1 MDASTSSIE
10 AVFLTTGEAIL
21 PGRIPGGF
29 RLDVIAEYAPDKIRN
44 VVLLGHSHDGKT
56 MLAEAMLFASGGVAR
71 MGSPDQGTAT
81 TDFEP
86 EEQKRKISINL
97 GVAFAEH
104 NGHKVNILDAPGFFD
119 FAGQVV
125 SGLRAAEG
133 AVVVVGPSSQL
144 AVGTEVAWEQCN
156 RTSKPRIVV
165 VNKLD
170 KEHSDFYGAIDAM
183 RQNLSPRPFPLHLPI
198 GAEQDF
204 RGIVDLLHMKAFV
217 TAEDGKGSEIP
228 IPDEM
233 KPRVEEYRG
242 QLIEAAAESDDSLL
256 EKYLDAGTLDEEE
269 IQRGLRQGILDAKVA
284 PVVCASATK
293 LLGVRTL
300 LSTIVEL
307 MPSPEAD
314 PDKPVKAF
322 VFSTGGDQFGR
333 VTYFKV
339 IAGVVKADAHLP
351 NLSRGG
357 EERLAQIFFPRGKE
371 HVAATE
377 VRAGDIAAAT
387 KLSHTLTGDTL
398 GMKDGG
404 PLPGLD
410 LPGPAYSLAITP
422 KARGDEEKISSGL
435 ARLSEEDPTL
445 HVERTEETHQL
456 VIAGLGDVHLDV
468 TLEKLRRKYGVEAT
482 TATPRVP
489 YRETVHGSARA
500 EGRHVKQSGGHG
512 QYGICVIEVA
522 PTARGEGFVWEDK
535 IFGGSIPQNFR
546 LSVQKGIVD
555 TMSKGVVAGY
565 PMVDVRVTLLD
576 GKYHSVD
583 SNDMAFQIAGSLAIR
598 KGALDAGPVLLE
610 PIVEATIRVPERNLG
625 DIMSDVNGRR
635 GKILGT
641 EPTDGYQDVK
651 VLVPESEMLR
661 FALDLRSVTQGRGSF
676 AMKFSHYE
684 EMPAHL
690 AKGII
695 EEFQKQHETA
705 ASAH

>member
-1 MDASTSSIE
+1 LPFYRGSGRDRPCLNL
-10 AVFLTTGEAIL
+10 VF
-21 PGRIPGGF
+21 
-29 RLDVIAEYAPDKIRN
+29 IADYAPDKIRN
-44 VVLLGHSHDGKT
+44 VVLLGHSHDCKT
-56 MLAEAMLFASGGVAR
+56 MLTEAMLFAAGSVPR
-71 MGSPDQGTAT
+71 MGSPDSSTAT

-104 NGHKVNILDAPGFFD
+104 NGFKINILDAPGFFD
-119 FAGQVV
+119 FSGQVL

-133 AVVVVGPSSQL
+133 AVVVVGPSPQL
-144 AVGTEVAWEQCN
+144 AVGTEIAWEHCN
-156 RTSKPRIVV
+156 RTNKPRIVV

-170 KEHSDFYGAIDAM
+170 KENSDFYGAVAAM
-183 RQNLSPRPFPLHLPI
+183 RETLTPRPFPLHLPI

-204 RGIVDLLHMKAFV
+204 RGIVDLLHLKAFV
-217 TAEDGKGSEIP
+217 TAEDGKGTEIP
-228 IPDEM
+228 IPDDM
-233 KPRVEEYRG
+233 KQRVEEHRG

-256 EKYLDAGTLDEEE
+256 EKYLDAGTLNEEE
-269 IQRGLRQGILDAKVA
+269 IQRGLREGILEGKVA
-284 PVVCASATK
+284 PVVCCSATK

-300 LSTIVEL
+300 MSTIAEL
-307 MPSPEAD
+307 MPPPEAE
-314 PDKPVKAF
+314 PDKPVKAL
-322 VFSTGGDQFGR
+322 VFNTGGDQFGR
-333 VTYFKV
+333 VSYFKV
-339 IAGVVKADAHLP
+339 MAGTVKADAHLP

-377 VRAGDIAAAT
+377 VGAGDIAAAT
-387 KLSHTLTGDTL
+387 KLTHTLTGDTL
-398 GMKDGG
+398 GQKDGG
-404 PLPGLD
+404 PLPPID
-410 LPGPAYSLAITP
+410 LPPPAYSLAIVP

-445 HVERTEETHQL
+445 HVERNEETHQL

-468 TLEKLRRKYGVEAT
+468 TLEKLKRKYGVEAT
-482 TATPRVP
+482 TSVPRVP

-512 QYGICVIEVA
+512 QYGICIIEVG

-546 LSVQKGIVD
+546 PSVQKGIVD
-555 TMSKGVVAGY
+555 TMSRGVVAGY

-576 GKYHSVD
+576 GKYHTVD

-598 KGALDAGPVLLE
+598 KGALEAGPVLLE
-610 PIVEATIRVPERNLG
+610 PIVEATIRVPEKNLG
-625 DIMSDVNGRR
+625 DIMSDLNGRR

-641 EPTDGYQDVK
+641 EPQDGYQDVK
-651 VLVPESEMLR
+651 AMVPESEMLR
-661 FALDLRSVTQGRGSF
+661 FALDLRSITQGRGSF
-676 AMKFSHYE
+676 TKKFDHYE

-690 AKGII
+690 AKSII
-695 EEFQKQHETA
+695 DQFQKEHEA
-705 ASAH
+705 AS

>member
-1 MDASTSSIE
+1 MAND
-10 AVFLTTGEAIL
+10 
-21 PGRIPGGF
+21 
-29 RLDVIAEYAPDKIRN
+29 YAPDKIRN

-56 MLAEAMLFASGGVAR
+56 MLAEAMLFASGAVPR
-71 MGSPDQGTAT
+71 MGSPDQSTAT
-81 TDFEP
+81 TDFDP

-104 NGHKVNILDAPGFFD
+104 NGFKINILDAPGFFD
-119 FAGQVV
+119 FAGQVA

-133 AVVVVGPSSQL
+133 AVVVVGPTAQL
-144 AVGTEVAWEQCN
+144 AVGTEIAWEHCN

-170 KEHSDFYGAIDAM
+170 KEHSDFYGAVGAM
-183 RQNLSPRPFPLHLPI
+183 RESLTPRPFPLHLPI
-198 GAEQDF
+198 GAQQDF
-204 RGIVDLLHMKAFV
+204 RGIVDLLHLKAFV
-217 TAEDGKGSEIP
+217 TSDDGKGSEVP
-228 IPDEM
+228 IPDDM
-233 KPRVEEYRG
+233 KQRVEEYRG

-256 EKYLDAGTLDEEE
+256 EKYLDAGTLDEDE
-269 IQRGLRQGILDAKVA
+269 IQRGLRQGILEGKVA
-284 PVVCASATK
+284 PVVCCSATK

-300 LSTIVEL
+300 MSTIAEL
-307 MPSPEAD
+307 MPPPEAE

-333 VTYFKV
+333 VSYFKV
-339 IAGVVKADAHLP
+339 VAGSVKADAHLP

-377 VRAGDIAAAT
+377 VRAGDIGAAT
-387 KLSHTLTGDTL
+387 KLTHTLTGDTL
-398 GMKDGG
+398 GLKDGG
-404 PLPGLD
+404 PLPSLD

-445 HVERTEETHQL
+445 HVERSEETHQL

-468 TLEKLRRKYGVEAT
+468 TLEKLKRKYGVDAT

-535 IFGGSIPQNFR
+535 IFGGSVPQNFR
-546 LSVQKGIVD
+546 PSIQKGIVD

-565 PMVDVRVTLLD
+565 PMVDVKVTLVD
-576 GKYHSVD
+576 GKYHTVD

-598 KGALDAGPVLLE
+598 RGALDAGPVLLE
-610 PIVEATIRVPERNLG
+610 PIVEATIHVPEKNLG
-625 DIMSDVNGRR
+625 DIMSDLNGRR

-641 EPTDGYQDVK
+641 EPTDGYQNVK
-651 VLVPESEMLR
+651 AQVPESEMLR
-661 FALDLRSVTQGRGSF
+661 FALDLRSITQGRGSYSK
-676 AMKFSHYE
+676 KFDHYE

-690 AKGII
+690 AKTII
-695 EEFQKQHETA
+695 DQFQKEHEA
-705 ASAH
+705 ASAAH

>member
-1 MDASTSSIE
+1 MATDYAS
-10 AVFLTTGEAIL
+10 
-21 PGRIPGGF
+21 
-29 RLDVIAEYAPDKIRN
+29 DKIRN

-71 MGSPDQGTAT
+71 MGSPDQSTAT
-81 TDFEP
+81 TDFDP
-86 EEQKRKISINL
+86 EEQRRKISINL

-104 NGHKVNILDAPGFFD
+104 NGFKINLLDAPGFFD
-119 FAGQVV
+119 FAGQVA

-133 AVVVVGPSSQL
+133 AVVVVGPTSQL

-156 RTSKPRIVV
+156 RTHKPRIVV

-170 KEHSDFYGAIDAM
+170 KEHSDFYGAVAAM
-183 RQNLSPRPFPLHLPI
+183 REVLSPRPFPLHLPI
-198 GAEQDF
+198 GAEHEF
-204 RGIVDLLHMKAFV
+204 RGIVDLLHLKAYV
-217 TAEDGKGSEIP
+217 TAEDGKGSEVP
-228 IPDEM
+228 IPDDM
-233 KPRVEEYRG
+233 KQRVEEYRG

-256 EKYLDAGTLDEEE
+256 EKYLDVGTLDEDE

-300 LSTIVEL
+300 MSTIVEL
-307 MPSPEAD
+307 MPPPEAE

-322 VFSTGGDQFGR
+322 VFNTGGDQFGR
-333 VTYFKV
+333 VSYFKV
-339 IAGVVKADAHLP
+339 VAGTVKADAHLP

-377 VRAGDIAAAT
+377 VHAGDIAAAT
-387 KLSHTLTGDTL
+387 KLTHTLTGDTL

-404 PLPGLD
+404 PLPPLD
-410 LPGPAYSLAITP
+410 LPSPAFSLAITP

-445 HVERTEETHQL
+445 HVERLEETHQL

-468 TLEKLRRKYGVEAT
+468 TLEKLKRKYGVEAS

-522 PTARGEGFVWEDK
+522 PTPRGEGFVWEDK

-546 LSVQKGIVD
+546 PSVQKGIVD

-576 GKYHSVD
+576 GKYHTVD

-598 KGALDAGPVLLE
+598 KGALDPGPVLLE
-610 PIVEATIRVPERNLG
+610 PIVEATIHVPERNLG

-641 EPTDGYQDVK
+641 EPNDGYQDVK
-651 VLVPESEMLR
+651 AHVPESEMLR
-661 FALDLRSVTQGRGSF
+661 FALDLRSITQGRGSF
-676 AMKFSHYE
+676 TKKFSHYE

-695 EEFQKQHETA
+695 EEFQKQHEA
-705 ASAH
+705 AS

>member
-1 MDASTSSIE
+1 MAT
-10 AVFLTTGEAIL
+10 
-21 PGRIPGGF
+21 
-29 RLDVIAEYAPDKIRN
+29 EYASDKIRN

-56 MLAEAMLFASGGVAR
+56 MLAEAMLFASGAVAR
-71 MGSPDQGTAT
+71 MGSPDQATAT

-86 EEQKRKISINL
+86 EEHKRKISITL

-104 NGHKVNILDAPGFFD
+104 NGHKINIIDAPGFFD
-119 FAGQVV
+119 FAGQVI

-133 AVVVVGPSSQL
+133 AVVVVGPTAQL
-144 AVGTEVAWEQCN
+144 AVGTEVAWEFCN
-156 RTSKPRIVV
+156 RTNKPRIVV

-170 KEHSDFYGAIDAM
+170 KENSDFYGAVAAL
-183 RQNLSPRPFPLHLPI
+183 RETLTPRPFPLHLPI

-204 RGIVDLLHMKAFV
+204 RGIVDLLHLKAFV
-217 TAEDGKGSEIP
+217 TAEDGKGSEVP
-228 IPDEM
+228 IPDDM
-233 KPRVEEYRG
+233 KQRVEEYRG

-256 EKYLDAGTLDEEE
+256 EKYLDAGTLSEEE
-269 IQRGLRQGILDAKVA
+269 IQRGLREGILQGKVA
-284 PVVCASATK
+284 PVLCCSATK

-300 LSTIVEL
+300 MSTIAEL
-307 MPSPEAD
+307 MPPAEAE

-333 VTYFKV
+333 VSYFKV
-339 IAGVVKADAHLP
+339 VAGTVKADAHLP

-371 HVAATE
+371 HVAASE
-377 VRAGDIAAAT
+377 VHAGDIAAAT
-387 KLSHTLTGDTL
+387 KLAHTLTGDTL
-398 GMKDGG
+398 GLKDGG
-404 PLPGLD
+404 PVAPID
-410 LPGPAYSLAITP
+410 FPGPAYSLAITP

-445 HVERTEETHQL
+445 HVERSEETKQL

-468 TLEKLRRKYGVEAT
+468 TLERLKRKYGVEAT

-489 YRETVHGSARA
+489 LRETVHGHARA

-512 QYGICVIEVA
+512 QYGICVIEVE

-546 LSVQKGIVD
+546 PSVQKGIID
-555 TMSKGVVAGY
+555 TMAKGVVAGY
-565 PMVDVRVTLLD
+565 PMVDVKVRLVD
-576 GKYHSVD
+576 GKYHTVD
-583 SNDMAFQIAGSLAIR
+583 SNDMAFQIAGSVAIR
-598 KGALDAGPVLLE
+598 RGALDAGPVLLE
-610 PIVEATIRVPERNLG
+610 PLVEATIHVPEKYLG
-625 DIMSDVNGRR
+625 DIMSDINGRR

-651 VLVPESEMLR
+651 AMVPESEMLR
-661 FALDLRSVTQGRGSF
+661 FALDLRSITQGRGSF
-676 AMKFSHYE
+676 TKKFSHYE

-695 EEFQKQHETA
+695 EEFQKQHEAA